1 MTMIMI
7 MVMTMMMIMVTVIV
21 IMIMVVVIIVM
32 MMMMMMMMSRLHFIV
47 ILDDRGQQGAL
58 GLRRKS
64 NRSKWGGVGRQQSL
78 HMALPSLLHD

>member
-7 MVMTMMMIMVTVIV
+7 MVMIMMMIMVTVIV

-32 MMMMMMMMSRLHFIV
+32 MMMMMSRLHFIV
-47 ILDDRGQQGAL
+47 LLLDDRGQQGAL